1 MKGCKTGGHQEKNK
15 RAGTENVAGIVGM
28 GKAIEVAQRNLNGYN
43 KKLTNLRDYYFSQIE
58 EKIPKIKINGSKQ
71 KRLPGN
77 ANISFEGINAEELLL
92 KLDQRGI
99 CASAGSACSSGS
111 ANPSHVLLALGL
123 EQSLAYGS
131 LRITL
136 GEENEKEDIDFLVEQ
151 LVEIIPTLRQE
162 ISD

>member
-1 MKGCKTGGHQEKNK
+1 MKEYKTGGHQEKNK

-28 GKAIEVAQRNLNGYN
+28 GKAIELAQKNLSEYN
-43 KKLTNLRDYYFSQIE
+43 KKLTKLRDYYFSQVE
-58 EKIPKIKINGSKQ
+58 EKIPKIRINGSKQ
-71 KRLPGN
+71 NRLPGN

-111 ANPSHVLLALGL
+111 ETPSHVLLALGL
-123 EQSLAYGS
+123 EQNLAYGS

-151 LVEIIPTLRQE
+151 LEQIIPTLR
-162 ISD
+162 